1 MNSRVYQSLGR
12 LLAPGGKRII
22 TQHLQPHPG
31 RALDVG
37 CGAWSCL
44 SLIGMK
50 PYGVDISADCV
61 RVFHRG
67 VVASAIALPFVDG
80 CFDSV
85 WSFGLL
91 HHLPDQDARAAICE
105 MRRVTRAGGR
115 TIVFD
120 GVLPRRAWLRP
131 LAWLIRRLDRGHWM
145 RHRESLDALIDSTGA
160 WQRQRFTYAYTGLE
174 GVLYTYAGS

>member
-1 MNSRVYQSLGR
+1 MRVYRFLGSLA
-12 LLAPGGKRII
+12 APGAKRIMAHRLEH
-22 TQHLQPHPG
+22 QAG

-44 SLIGMK
+44 SLAGMA
-50 PYGVDISADCV
+50 PFGVDISADCV
-61 RVFHRG
+61 RVFGRG
-67 VVASAIALPFVDG
+67 VVASAMALPFADG

-91 HHLPDQDARAAICE
+91 HHLPDNDALAAIRE

-115 TIVFD
+115 TAVFD
-120 GVLPRRAWLRP
+120 GVLPRRGWRRP

-145 RHRESLDALIDSTGA
+145 RRQEALDAVLDSAGA
-160 WQRQRFTYAYTGLE
+160 WRRERFTYAYTGLE
-174 GVLYTYAGS
+174 GVFYTHAGR